1 MDSEHVEVDVCFSAC
16 VPCDKLPPC
25 KLYTCPPLMVHQL
38 NKLDVISNLASE
50 CCETVGVSNKDVVV
64 RSAGWSDGN
73 HVSFWLNGKMIYS
86 THKRGFTVML
96 LTPQGETLEPQ
107 SFDTNM
113 DSTDFEDFLETLP
126 SNSTILVGVSDE
138 ASAALSPRRLFF
150 LGGGWGARWLRD
162 TWKRE
167 FQPTASFGIW
177 RLQPLSVSALVGTPH
192 LAR

>member
-150 LGGGWGARWLRD
+150 LGGGWGC
-162 TWKRE
+162 
-167 FQPTASFGIW
+167 FSFGGTVQYIEESNIYLCFVVC
-177 RLQPLSVSALVGTPH
+177 RLKRGLVT
-192 LAR
+192 